1 MPDLTI
7 VVSGTGTEVGKT
19 WFACR
24 SLALLAERGHEV
36 AARKPVQSFDPA
48 DATTDADLL
57 AAATADEPERVCP
70 RHRWYG
76 APLAPPMAARELQR
90 EPITL
95 AELVSE
101 THLPARG
108 IALIE
113 GVGGARSPLAAD
125 GDTVALARAL
135 QADQIVI
142 VAGAGLGTINEVILT
157 TEAFRGRPVVVALNR
172 FEPTDRLHTMN
183 AEWLRDEVGLEVVT
197 SPLELADLLERLMM
211 EDR

>member
-1 MPDLTI
+1 MPDLTV

-19 WFACR
+19 WFGCR
-24 SLALLAERGHEV
+24 SLALLAARGVKV

-48 DATTDADLL
+48 DTATDADLL
-57 AAATADEPERVCP
+57 AAATQEKPEQVCP

-76 APLAPPMAARELQR
+76 VPLAPPMAARELQR

-95 AELVSE
+95 GELVSE
-101 THLPARG
+101 TQLPPRG
-108 IALIE
+108 LALIE

-135 QADQIVI
+135 GAHHIVI
-142 VAGAGLGTINEVILT
+142 VGRAGLGTINEVILT
-157 TEAFRGRPVVVALNR
+157 REAFGEQPVVVALNR
-172 FEPTDRLHTMN
+172 FEPSDRLHMMN
-183 AEWLRDEVGLEVVT
+183 AQWLRDEVGLDVVT